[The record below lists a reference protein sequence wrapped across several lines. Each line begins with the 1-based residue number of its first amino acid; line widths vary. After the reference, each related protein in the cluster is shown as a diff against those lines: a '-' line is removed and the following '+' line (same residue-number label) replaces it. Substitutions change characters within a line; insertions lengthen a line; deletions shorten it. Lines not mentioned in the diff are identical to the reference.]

1 MSHVSLNVTHQGHN
15 MIYIVFQEFNLILAT
30 KKQFGPIQIAVGTK
44 KASLNF
50 SRTHTHT
57 KERKGK
63 KKLNNYSRLKG
74 FKEAAQVNAMCS
86 LW

>member
-1 MSHVSLNVTHQGHN
+1 
-15 MIYIVFQEFNLILAT
+15 MIYIVFLPEEFNLTLAT
-30 KKQFGPIQIAVGTK
+30 KKLFGPIQTAVGTK
-44 KASLNF
+44 KASLKF
-50 SRTHTHT
+50 SRTHTHTHT

-63 KKLNNYSRLKG
+63 KRLKNYSRLKG